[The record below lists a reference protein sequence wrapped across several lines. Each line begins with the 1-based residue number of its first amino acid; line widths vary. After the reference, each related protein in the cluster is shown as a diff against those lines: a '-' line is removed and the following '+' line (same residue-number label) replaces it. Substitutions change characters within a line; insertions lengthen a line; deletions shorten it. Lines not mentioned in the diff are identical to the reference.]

1 MKSGI
6 GYNYIDQNPLIG
18 SASRSMRSKFGKPS
32 PRSLHG
38 SNNSLASSHKR
49 VRKPVESQKREKVV
63 NKKPSLNHTEYAYR
77 EAVNRLKSMLTDS
90 YGCAKQN
97 IRRPGYESD
106 DTDNIS
112 VIERPAL
119 SEISKYIPSSG
130 LSRYSHPHS
139 SYSTQPTRLKSAE
152 SIASLQPVS
161 QYVSPAAPTAI
172 SVAKPNNELLQFI
185 EKQEG
190 YIEQLERESHF
201 CRGELNNVLTKVK
214 DVISENEALTEQTKL
229 GTIASDTSDSGSNDY
244 NYRTTSKEKHEK
256 IKLSGP
262 NIVFESRI
270 SELEAQLAQAEID
283 IKKLTQE
290 NNQYKQR
297 LANGEGI
304 TSNAIT
310 SDVQNRQ
317 IKTLQ
322 REKKSLEDNVRKLQC
337 IVDSLK
343 ANDAQ
348 NFSNSLRS
356 RDLVEQ
362 SAFEKAQSDIEI
374 RRLREELERQHGRVR
389 EMQLE
394 MTKKI
399 AEERSLAERRYS
411 YHVQQ
416 VDGDL
421 SSQWETASRLQLEL
435 ERQKRAE
442 ADYRRDLAQKNSQIE
457 DLRSEMKQKTTS
469 LLSDIAQVNAEK
481 QSLEQEITS
490 LRMQLERAE
499 RQTKVESSRLN
510 AEIMSLRQRLDRAD
524 ADLLQSKRENLRL
537 SDEVAA
543 LEKEIT
549 LGDLNRETR
558 PSKELTKLM
567 SDMESKHLATVSE
580 LEGMVQGQRQLME
593 KLTAECKTLTNKLE
607 DATLKHKA
615 QNGSGNTKKR
625 VHFAEEKCEANAYT
639 IVGQRPTKQ
648 TIGRYSNNRYS
659 TITNDELS
667 TTFGFNV
674 PKVKR
679 RAIYVK

>member
-607 DATLKHKA
+607 DATLKHK
-615 QNGSGNTKKR
+615 K
-625 VHFAEEKCEANAYT
+625 
-639 IVGQRPTKQ
+639 
-648 TIGRYSNNRYS
+648 
-659 TITNDELS
+659 
-667 TTFGFNV
+667 
-674 PKVKR
+674 
-679 RAIYVK
+679 